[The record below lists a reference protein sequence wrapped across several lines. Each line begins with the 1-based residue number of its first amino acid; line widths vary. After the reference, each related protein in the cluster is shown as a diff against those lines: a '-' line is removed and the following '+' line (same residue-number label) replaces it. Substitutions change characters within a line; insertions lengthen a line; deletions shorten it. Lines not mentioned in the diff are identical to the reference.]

1 MKRLFNYCFYRIA
14 LFYKT
19 HLPLERYITQG
30 HTVIISALGFYAIA
44 LVNVLLYFFGVEM
57 SKELVILIIIPFCV
71 LIFFNSRFF
80 PNSEELF
87 KEQQKKYKNEKAR
100 WIKGLLVFLF
110 LIGSFVSMVFSYM
123 MQKHI

>member
-14 LFYKT
+14 LFYKK
-19 HLPLERYITQG
+19 HLPLESYITQG
-30 HTVIISALGFYAIA
+30 HTVLISALGFYAIA

>member
-14 LFYKT
+14 LFYKK
-19 HLPLERYITQG
+19 HLPLEDFITQG
-30 HTVIISALGFYAIA
+30 HTVLISALAFYAIA
-44 LVNVLLYFFGVEM
+44 LVNVLLCFFEVEL

-71 LIFFNSRFF
+71 LVFFNSHFF

>member
-1 MKRLFNYCFYRIA
+1 
-14 LFYKT
+14 
-19 HLPLERYITQG
+19 
-30 HTVIISALGFYAIA
+30 
-44 LVNVLLYFFGVEM
+44 M

>member
-14 LFYKT
+14 LFYKK
-19 HLPLERYITQG
+19 HLPLESYITQG
-30 HTVIISALGFYAIA
+30 HTVLISALGFYAIA

-71 LIFFNSRFF
+71 LIFLNSRFF

-100 WIKGLLVFLF
+100 WIKGLLVFLY